1 MERLTSR
8 EPRSSGLPGVSCAH
22 FRGGDCEA
30 VQGRCSDGCPWEEAA
45 WERLAAYEDTGLEPC
60 DYAAMRAMMDQA
72 EEAKQQ
78 LSDVVSILG
87 CSDINHLKE
96 LSQAEKDGRLVML
109 PDAKYTDADG
119 EKALQKAMWVCG
131 NTNNPVT
138 RYTADA
144 IAEKLCREAR
154 DENPPLTLE
163 ELREMDGEPVWVE
176 DLLIPK
182 CSCYHF
188 VQKIGCH
195 ILLMEPRY
203 YPAEDVMIPHYCA
216 NDENQGY
223 QNTWLAYRRKPGEES
238 G

>member
-1 MERLTSR
+1 ML
-8 EPRSSGLPGVSCAH
+8 GVCCTH
-22 FRGGDCEA
+22 FEGGDCQA
-30 VQGRCSDGCPWEEAA
+30 IQGHCADGCAWEEAA
-45 WERLAAYEDTGLEPC
+45 WERLAAYEDTGLEPEEVTQIKL
-60 DYAAMRAMMDQA
+60 AIMGKSLA
-72 EEAKQQ
+72 EIKEFEG
-78 LSDVVSILG
+78 VSI
-87 CSDINHLKE
+87 DRMIE
-96 LSQAEKDGRLVML
+96 LTQAEKDGRLVVL

-119 EKALQKAMWVCG
+119 EKALQTAMWTCG

-154 DENPPLTLE
+154 DKNPPLTLE
-163 ELREMDGEPVWVE
+163 ELREMDGEPVWI
-176 DLLIPK
+176 IPMRGSGGF
-182 CSCYHF
+182 CTWML
-188 VQKIGCH
+188 VDAECH